1 MKKRT
6 SLFVIAALIVALFLA
21 SRVVMVLNI
30 PANDNAALS
39 SSDSLRILSQF
50 PAEIGYVER
59 KYDLHIETLDKEALS
74 LLRQEAISNLSDPD
88 YKFAD
93 LMDEIALAYV
103 GNRCSKIVAFPG
115 DPAAEITVY
124 RSFGPLRGEC
134 FTLVPTGVTGM
145 DAKTG
150 TISIASGSDLYGAA
164 IKAKVSKSVS
174 YTCQGP
180 ADRATLYNGQLATHR
195 MPFGVLYGTIV
206 KHVIQ
211 YPGGNTQVLYYVE
224 QATMDAADYAVNIQ
238 VGVSNTY
245 SDTLTGTTLHFPDQR
260 YLYSAIQE
268 DPAQFLTS

>member
-50 PAEIGYVER
+50 PAELSYVED
-59 KYDLHIETLDKEALS
+59 KYDLHIETLNKDTLAL
-74 LLRQEAISNLSDPD
+74 LKQEAIQNLNDPN
-88 YKFAD
+88 YKFSD
-93 LMDEIALAYV
+93 LMDEIALACV
-103 GNRCSKIVAFPG
+103 ENRCSKIVPFPG

-124 RSFGPLRGEC
+124 RPFGPLCGEP
-134 FTLVPTGVTGM
+134 FTPAPTGVTITE
-145 DAKTG
+145 TG
-150 TISIASGSDLYGAA
+150 TISIASGSDLYCAA
-164 IKAKVSKSVS
+164 IKANVSKSMP

-268 DPAQFLTS
+268 DPAQFLPS

>member
-1 MKKRT
+1 MKKRI
-6 SLFVIAALIVALFLA
+6 SLFVIAAVIVSLFIA
-21 SRVVMVLNI
+21 SRFAMVLNL
-30 PANDNAALS
+30 PANDNVALS
-39 SSDSLRILSQF
+39 SSDSLRILSEF

-59 KYDLHIETLDKEALS
+59 KYDTHIETLDKEALS
-74 LLRQEAISNLSDPD
+74 LLKQEAISNLSDPD

-93 LMDEIALAYV
+93 LMNEIALAYV

-124 RSFGPLRGEC
+124 RSFGPLRGER
-134 FTLVPTGVTGM
+134 FTLVPTGVTITE
-145 DAKTG
+145 TG

-164 IKAKVSKSVS
+164 IKANVSKSMP

-268 DPAQFLTS
+268 DPAQFLPS